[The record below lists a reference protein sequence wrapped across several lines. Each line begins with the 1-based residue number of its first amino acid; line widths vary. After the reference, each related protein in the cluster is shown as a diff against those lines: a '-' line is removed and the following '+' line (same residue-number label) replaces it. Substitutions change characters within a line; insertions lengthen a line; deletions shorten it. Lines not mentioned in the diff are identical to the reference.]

1 MANKCIDVSKHQG
14 NIDWNKVKAAGIKAA
29 IIRAGYGRTT
39 DPKFHANIKGAQAA
53 GIAVGV
59 YWFAYPLNVEG
70 ARSEADYAHNVIKPY
85 KLDLGVFY
93 DFEEDSERYARQNGV
108 TYTNS
113 LRTAVIK
120 AFCERMESYK
130 HKVGIYI
137 NPDYIVYKVNYN
149 ELKSYPLWLAHWRTT
164 RAISY
169 ADVSADG
176 VNTKYGQP
184 VIWQFGAGKV
194 NGISGNVDLNY
205 IYCDLPENK
214 PSVQYFSKA
223 NYSGVSLVDA
233 LRSVGASTT
242 FSYRKQIAAANG
254 IAGYGGTAAQN
265 IKLLNLLKQ
274 GKLIKP

>member
-1 MANKCIDVSKHQG
+1 MANKCIDVSKHNG
-14 NIDWNKVKAAGIKAA
+14 VIDWNKVKAAGINAA
-29 IIRAGYGRTT
+29 IIRAGYGRTI
-39 DPKFHANIKGAQAA
+39 DPRFTANIKGAQAA

-70 ARSEADYAHNVIKPY
+70 ARSEADYAHKILKPY
-85 KLDLGVFY
+85 NIDLGVWY
-93 DFEEDSERYARQNGV
+93 DFEYDTERYATQNDV
-108 TYTNS
+108 AYTND
-113 LRTAVIK
+113 LRTDVIK
-120 AFCERMESYK
+120 AFCERMKSYQY
-130 HKVGIYI
+130 KVGLYI
-137 NPDYIVYKVNYN
+137 NPDYILYKLKYN
-149 ELKSYPLWLAHWRTT
+149 ELKSYPLWLAHWKTT
-164 RAISY
+164 STTSFA
-169 ADVSADG
+169 AVSDTA
-176 VNTKYGQP
+176 VTKKYGEP

-205 IYCDLPENK
+205 IYCELPEKK

-233 LRSVGASTT
+233 LRSVGATTT